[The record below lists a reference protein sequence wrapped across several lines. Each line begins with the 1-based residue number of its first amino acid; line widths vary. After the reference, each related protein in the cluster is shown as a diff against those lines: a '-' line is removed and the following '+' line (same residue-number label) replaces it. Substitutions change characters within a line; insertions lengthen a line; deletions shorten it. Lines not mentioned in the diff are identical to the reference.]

1 MFKKIEADTKHLQ
14 KGDKVALEDL
24 SQDNS
29 FEAPIHPIEML
40 PKLGKN
46 KYGLFETQI
55 TPDIDEE
62 INRLKCKGL
71 DSRQVSAELAKQ
83 GAMITWQRV
92 QRRFSFRARK
102 MPGEVPQSPVTG
114 PKSPWLRRPY
124 PAKIPVTP
132 SQAECLDLSSD
143 LTERIFV
150 LNGQKLSPHS
160 ISDALEEEIGAILS
174 ECQIMDIIV
183 RRARGEI

>member
-1 MFKKIEADTKHLQ
+1 MLKKIAADKEQLHNDDKAALKGHSQ
-14 KGDKVALEDL
+14 KK
-24 SQDNS
+24 SY
-29 FEAPIHPIEML
+29 EAPIQPIEKL

-62 INRLKCKGL
+62 INRLKCEGL
-71 DSRQVSAELAKQ
+71 DSRRISAELAKQ

-92 QRRFSFRARK
+92 QKRFSFKARK
-102 MPGEVPQSPVTG
+102 MPVEIPQSPVTG
-114 PKSPWLRRPY
+114 PKSPWQRQPY
-124 PAKIPVTP
+124 PAKMPVMP
-132 SQAECLDLSSD
+132 SQAEHLSLSSD

-150 LNGQKLSPHS
+150 LTGQKLSPHS
-160 ISDALEEEIGAILS
+160 ISDVLEEEIGAILS
-174 ECQIMDIIV
+174 ECQIIDIIV